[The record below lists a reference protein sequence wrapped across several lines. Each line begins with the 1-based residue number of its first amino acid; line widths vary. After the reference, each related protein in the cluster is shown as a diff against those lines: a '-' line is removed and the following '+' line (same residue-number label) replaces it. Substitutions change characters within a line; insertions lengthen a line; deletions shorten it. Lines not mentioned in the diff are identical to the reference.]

1 MNVVHLFF
9 VILICYLSLP
19 IPQTTQVSRAD
30 GLRNLLAK
38 GELASIIT
46 HKYTSRRTKLVEN
59 DRNGRRENTLVKMVD
74 KIQMEKERRTK
85 EKSGRTTERVNGT
98 KWIKKTMRKRV
109 KKGGEKK
116 GERKKNKWNR
126 ACVGTLS

>member
-1 MNVVHLFF
+1 MNVVYLFF

-19 IPQTTQVSRAD
+19 IPQTTQVSKAD

-98 KWIKKTMRKRV
+98 K
-109 KKGGEKK
+109 
-116 GERKKNKWNR
+116 
-126 ACVGTLS
+126 